1 MAPVRA
7 HHCPVLSEYWTAA
20 RPSQWVK
27 NLFVLAPLVFAQHLD
42 RPREILLALATF
54 ALFCLLASGI
64 YLINDAIDAPRD
76 RLHPVKKG
84 RPIAA
89 GRIGR
94 APAFAVGLTGV
105 IVAVAVALAVG
116 PATSLVLG
124 IYAVQNL
131 LYSTLLKSVVLI
143 DVIVIAIG
151 FVLRAVS
158 GAVAIDVPFSVWL
171 LLCTF
176 FVALLMGTAKRVAE
190 LEHMGSATSDTR
202 PTLVGAQ
209 PQALNSV
216 LAAAAA
222 ATLVSYALY
231 TVAPETIAKIGGKA
245 LILTMPFVVYG
256 VIRYLQRVY
265 GDSAAENPTAIVLGD
280 RGMQI
285 ALVGW
290 GATVLAIIY
299 GLGGDLGGL
308 LE

>member
-1 MAPVRA
+1 M
-7 HHCPVLSEYWTAA
+7 
-20 RPSQWVK
+20 
-27 NLFVLAPLVFAQHLD
+27 
-42 RPREILLALATF
+42 
-54 ALFCLLASGI
+54 
-64 YLINDAIDAPRD
+64 
-76 RLHPVKKG
+76 HPVKKG

-89 GRIGR
+89 GRVGR
-94 APAFAVGLTGV
+94 APALAVGLTGV

-124 IYAVQNL
+124 IYAAQNL
-131 LYSTLLKSVVLI
+131 LYSALLKSVVLI

-176 FVALLMGTAKRVAE
+176 FVALMMGTAKRVAE
-190 LEHMGSATSDTR
+190 LAHMGSATSDTR

-231 TVAPETIAKIGGKA
+231 TVASETVAKIGGKA

-290 GATVLAIIY
+290 GATVIAIIY
-299 GLGGDLGGL
+299 GFGGDLGGL